1 MSENNRI
8 PIEEAVDVLKT
19 NLDTIASV
27 TEWAVRMGYGNSKT
41 FRRHF
46 KREFRSNPGCILMGI
61 RLTAIVLDIH
71 KNHSTCDEIAWKY
84 CLPDGKGLSNLLK
97 YHLRCTPTD
106 IREMSD
112 GELEVKMENWRDKF
126 RGKNGG

>member
-1 MSENNRI
+1 MQEWTNRMDYNN
-8 PIEEAVDVLKT
+8 P
-19 NLDTIASV
+19 
-27 TEWAVRMGYGNSKT
+27 KT

-46 KREFRSNPGCILMGI
+46 KPEFRINPGRIVI
-61 RLTAIVLDIH
+61 ATRLSYIVHDIK
-71 KNHSTCDEIAWKY
+71 KNNSTCDEIAWKY